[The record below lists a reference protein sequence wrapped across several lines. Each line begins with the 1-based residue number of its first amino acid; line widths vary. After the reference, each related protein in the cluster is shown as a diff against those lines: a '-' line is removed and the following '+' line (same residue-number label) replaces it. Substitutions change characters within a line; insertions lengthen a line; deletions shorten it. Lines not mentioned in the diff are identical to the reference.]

1 MTFSFWSRADHRPD
15 TEKEMTV
22 PELPGLAGQ
31 DRELAVLA
39 SMLDR
44 ATRGHGSALLL
55 RGNAATGKTAQL
67 IQAQQLGADRGMR
80 VLASNGARTETELP
94 FSGLHQLLWPVR
106 TRAAA
111 LTPPYGQ
118 LLAAALTL
126 DPGLTADTHRVA
138 LSLLE
143 LLAAVAAE
151 QPLLVTVDDAH
162 WLDCPSRAA
171 LAFASRRVG
180 TEPIAVLLSLPDGD
194 GEPFEAAGLAS
205 ISLSPAPGLTPQ
217 ELQIARLAA
226 RGLSNREIGDLLFLS
241 HRTVGSHLYHLF
253 PKLGVTTRGQLGGA
267 LSR

>member
-55 RGNAATGKTAQL
+55 RGTSPPGRTAQRM
-67 IQAQQLGADRGMR
+67 QPQQLAPDRGMR

-106 TRAAA
+106 ARAAA
-111 LTPPYGQ
+111 LTPPHGQ
-118 LLAAALTL
+118 LLAGALTL

-151 QPLLVTVDDAH
+151 QPPVGAGGDA
-162 WLDCPSRAA
+162 
-171 LAFASRRVG
+171 
-180 TEPIAVLLSLPDGD
+180 
-194 GEPFEAAGLAS
+194 
-205 ISLSPAPGLTPQ
+205 
-217 ELQIARLAA
+217 
-226 RGLSNREIGDLLFLS
+226 
-241 HRTVGSHLYHLF
+241 
-253 PKLGVTTRGQLGGA
+253 
-267 LSR
+267 